1 MIEDVKSLLTSRF
14 KLILVLLLLISLQ
27 PFALSKDISVCD
39 TGCNFTRINEAI
51 NSASPGDTLRVQSGI
66 YKENVNISKTIVLL
80 GQDTG
85 SGRPIIDAD
94 WNGSALSLF
103 ADGIAVEGFNLTNS
117 QGSWVEILAGIE
129 VNSNHN
135 LIKNN
140 LAFNNE
146 NGILI
151 NGRDN
156 NIQGNNASNNIYGIR
171 AKNTDNNTI
180 IDNIMRNNNY
190 SLFLLDSNNNTIQRN
205 QVINNEFGILINQSI
220 GNNLKQNQMIGNSY
234 SFGSHGDNRV
244 DTTNLA
250 DGKPV
255 YYLVG
260 SSNREINSTSNAAT
274 VSCINCRNLAI
285 KGLDLKNNF
294 YGIYLE
300 NTSRAV
306 IEGNN
311 FSNNRIGVALVNSY
325 YNSLRAN
332 YATDNKEGFEL
343 RVSRYNTLQGNMAL
357 KSQAGLYLVNSDY
370 NRLLG
375 NRLSQNERG
384 LWLYRSGQNLLSEN
398 SLSSNV
404 LGGEFDFAWLNQL
417 SHNNV
422 SDNDQGIL
430 LHQSTNNNL
439 LGNRIFNNHEGTLY
453 DPLDNNTLG
462 ADNLYWNNTANRT
475 EIRTRTTESV
485 IKSSIAVIIVSNPKD
500 AVIINGDENVKAPG
514 PVYFVDPGEYNVLIK
529 KPGYKDGILAI
540 DIPEKISPAFQRERS
555 IILIPEENT

>member
-1 MIEDVKSLLTSRF
+1 MIEDVKSFFDSKI
-14 KLILVLLLLISLQ
+14 KLIMILLLFISLQ
-27 PFALSKDISVCD
+27 QFALSKDISVCD
-39 TGCNFTRINEAI
+39 TGCDFTNITDAI
-51 NSASPGDTLRVQSGI
+51 NSAEPGDTLQVRSGI
-66 YKENVNISKTIVLL
+66 YKENVNVSKSLTLL
-80 GQDTG
+80 GQDVG
-85 SGRPIIDAD
+85 SGKPVIDAD

-103 ADGIAVEGFNLTNS
+103 ADGVVVEGFNLTNS
-117 QGSWVEILAGIE
+117 LGSRVEILAGIE
-129 VNSNHN
+129 VNSNN
-135 LIKNN
+135 NILKNN

-151 NGRDN
+151 YGGN
-156 NIQGNNASNNIYGIR
+156 NSIQGNNASNNIYGIR

-180 IDNIMRNNNY
+180 IDNTLRNNNY
-190 SLFLLDSNNNTIQRN
+190 GLFLLNSNNNTIQRN

-220 GNNLKQNQMIGNSY
+220 GNNLTQNQMIGNSY
-234 SFGSHGDNRV
+234 NFGSHGDNRV

-260 SSNREINSTSNAAT
+260 SSNQEINSTSNAAT
-274 VSCINCRNLAI
+274 ISCINCRNLAI

-300 NTSRAV
+300 NTSHAV

-311 FSNNRIGVALVNSY
+311 LSNNRIGLALVNSY

-332 YATDNKEGFEL
+332 HATDNNKGFEL
-343 RVSRYNTLQGNMAL
+343 RVSRYNTLQSNKAL
-357 KSQAGLYLVNSDY
+357 KSQAGLNLVNSDY

-398 SLSSNV
+398 NLSSNA
-404 LGGEFDFAWLNQL
+404 LGGEFDLAWLNQL

-430 LHQSTNNNL
+430 LDQSTNNDL
-439 LGNRIFNNHEGTLY
+439 LGNRIFNNHEGILY

-475 EIRTRTTESV
+475 EIRTRTTEGV
-485 IKSSIAVIIVSNPKD
+485 IKSSIAVVIVSNPKD
-500 AVIINGDENVKAPG
+500 AVIINGDENAKAPG

-529 KPGYKDGILAI
+529 KQGYKDGILTI

-555 IILIPEENT
+555 IDLIPEENT